1 MPGVGTPFSCSSRS
15 VVYGESRL
23 EIQVTSPLL
32 SSIVLHSS
40 YFPHP
45 TTMFA
50 SLLLLLSVI
59 RWSKA
64 ACYDTSGIE
73 RDGFFPCNTSA
84 EVSICC
90 GGTDYCLDNG
100 LCLDAFGDNIFTV
113 QACTSATWDA
123 PCKQHCP
130 GLPPT
135 DNYYQD
141 LTLCKSTDK
150 VSGSYCCG
158 QNASCCSDSSALI
171 TLPIFNRVFKAPGVA
186 GDTSAPESTPSQPN
200 ESRNQALKIGLG
212 VGLGIGLSLLAF
224 ALAFNAWELRKKN
237 KYLKLPKGAT
247 PATWP
252 PHHKICHGLKTTGAH
267 RGSFTTQRRTK
278 FVRNSTISR

>member
-1 MPGVGTPFSCSSRS
+1 MFV
-15 VVYGESRL
+15 
-23 EIQVTSPLL
+23 LL
-32 SSIVLHSS
+32 I
-40 YFPHP
+40 
-45 TTMFA
+45 
-50 SLLLLLSVI
+50 LLLSVI
-59 RWSKA
+59 CRSKA
-64 ACYDTSGIE
+64 ACYDTSGTE

-84 EVSICC
+84 GVSVCC

-123 PCKQHCP
+123 PCKQYCP
-130 GLPPT
+130 GLPR
-135 DNYYQD
+135 
-141 LTLCKSTDK
+141 
-150 VSGSYCCG
+150 CG
-158 QNASCCSDSSALI
+158 QNASCCSDSSSLI

-237 KYLKLPKGAT
+237 MYLKLLKDAT
-247 PATWP
+247 PTTWP
-252 PHHKICHGLKTTGAH
+252 PHHKDLPWAQDHWGPPGELHNTTTNEVRSELHDTTVIELPGREESIRTSRGLLG
-267 RGSFTTQRRTK
+267 
-278 FVRNSTISR
+278 